1 MSNLTPEQLKAIEQY
16 AIELTEI
23 DDPQTLRRHA
33 VNNYRQNLTMHNTYR
48 NIINHH
54 LTIESEYVRSITE

>member
-1 MSNLTPEQLKAIEQY
+1 MNNLTSEQLQAIEQY
-16 AIELTEI
+16 AIKLTEI

-33 VNNYRQNLTMHNTYR
+33 VKNYRQNLIMHNTYR

-54 LTIESEYVRSITE
+54 LLIESEYIRSITE